1 MYAQGSDK
9 LDKKEVR
16 IGFIQPTD
24 CASIVISSVLGID
37 RKYGVTIALRK
48 EASQTRSGRTNLNI
62 AISGN
67 SGLKGVFDGQEISA
81 ANPPNPHRSI

>member
-16 IGFIQPTD
+16 IGFIQLTD

-48 EASQTRSGRTNLNI
+48 EASQNRSGRANLNI